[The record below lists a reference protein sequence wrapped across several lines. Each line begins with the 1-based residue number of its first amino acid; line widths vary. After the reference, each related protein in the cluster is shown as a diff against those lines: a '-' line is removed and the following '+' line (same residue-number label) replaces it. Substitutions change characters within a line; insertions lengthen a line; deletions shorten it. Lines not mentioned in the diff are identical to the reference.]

1 MTTHARSPLGVAVCG
16 SRSRLFAFFACEIT
30 CKRCKETTRRLR
42 AVQEKG
48 TAHHAPV
55 AASPSGADVDAGNS
69 TNIAQS
75 SGLNA
80 VTSVDRQA
88 PPTGVGAVFSARA
101 ASTIPGTCI
110 RKWPHQ
116 HAFRFIHT
124 LPNSRIVITKY
135 PSPTQPAWT

>member
-1 MTTHARSPLGVAVCG
+1 MTTHARSPLGVAACG
-16 SRSRLFAFFACEIT
+16 AHSTEFRQHVAYVT
-30 CKRCKETTRRLR
+30 CKRCLEATRRLR
-42 AVQEKG
+42 AAQQKG
-48 TAHHAPV
+48 V
-55 AASPSGADVDAGNS
+55 RLDPSGPEGVTRAFLPS
-69 TNIAQS
+69 T
-75 SGLNA
+75 G
-80 VTSVDRQA
+80 SVVAFGRA
-88 PPTGVGAVFSARA
+88 A

>member
-1 MTTHARSPLGVAVCG
+1 MTTHARSPLGVVVCG

-42 AVQEKG
+42 AAQQKG
-48 TAHHAPV
+48 V
-55 AASPSGADVDAGNS
+55 CLDPSGPEVVTRASSSS
-69 TNIAQS
+69 T
-75 SGLNA
+75 G
-80 VTSVDRQA
+80 SVVA
-88 PPTGVGAVFSARA
+88 FGHAA

-135 PSPTQPAWT
+135 ASPTMPEWT